1 MRRNSKP
8 PALSPCPTAAAVS
21 ATMAVVLDRRDSGFQ
36 IRWAWFQI
44 GGCGAVGFSR
54 CEPPRILGLMG
65 FSCRGHRGSWVLF
78 AALSSASLYSAH
90 RAF

>member
-1 MRRNSKP
+1 MEVEVDEKVLKATGAEP
-8 PALSPCPTAAAVS
+8 YPTAAAVS

-36 IRWAWFQI
+36 IRWALWDS

-65 FSCRGHRGSWVLF
+65 FSCRGHRGSWV
-78 AALSSASLYSAH
+78 
-90 RAF
+90 